1 VPELKAITLI
11 RPWAWA
17 ICHAG
22 KRVENRSWHPP
33 LKVIGQRIAVHAG
46 KKYDHRDAEWI
57 QATFNVK
64 VPAESLQPTGI
75 VATALLSEI
84 VMDRDKPWTEHR
96 RWYFGPYGWVLE
108 DVRPLPEPIPCR
120 GAQGLWDVPAD
131 IAERLT

>member
-1 VPELKAITLI
+1 LKALTLI

-33 LKVIGQRIAVHAG
+33 LKVIGQRIAIHAG
-46 KKYDHRDAEWI
+46 KKYDRSDAEWI

-64 VPAESLQPTGI
+64 VPVESLQPTGI
-75 VATALLSEI
+75 VATALLSEV

-96 RWYFGPYGWVLE
+96 RWYFGPYGWVLD
-108 DVRPLPEPIPCR
+108 DVQVLPKPVPLR

-131 IAERLT
+131 IAQRLR